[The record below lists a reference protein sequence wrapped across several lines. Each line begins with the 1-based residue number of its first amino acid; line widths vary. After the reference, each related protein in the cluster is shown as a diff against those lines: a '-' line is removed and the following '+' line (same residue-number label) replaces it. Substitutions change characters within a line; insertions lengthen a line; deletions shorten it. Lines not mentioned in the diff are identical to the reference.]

1 MAQDAVPPQKNEAHH
16 VNGAGATA
24 TSATATP
31 LQRHNVSSEIND
43 GSKKSQLV
51 PRLSKTPNLEHL
63 PDNYEDLKDLEYPA
77 AMYSAMERYLPPELL
92 SAPRNNKLAILQQI
106 LSKYRPNGERARLQ
120 KHQEYRERIRGS
132 YKPFHSDLYS
142 LDPEKFFVQTF
153 RDAIKDG
160 TSEGFKKIIMEPS
173 PGLYTFDMLQPLICT
188 KLLDEVA
195 HFERWASESKIKIMR
210 PNTMNKYG
218 AVLDDIGMES
228 MLDQLMSK
236 FISPMASVLFIE
248 VGGSSLDTHHG
259 FVVEYSMDRDLEL
272 GFHVDDS
279 EVTLNVC
286 LGKEFNGGDL
296 FFRGVRCDK
305 HVNGEVHPEEIFEYA
320 HVPGRAILHAGR
332 HRHGAKAITSGQRTN
347 LILWCRSSEFREL
360 KKYQSDFSSWCG
372 ECHSRKK
379 DRRRR
384 LPDQKRQVAV

>member
-1 MAQDAVPPQKNEAHH
+1 MAPEPLPRKKPGLLNANGLGQRPPDGILER
-16 VNGAGATA
+16 GD
-24 TSATATP
+24 
-31 LQRHNVSSEIND
+31 RH
-43 GSKKSQLV
+43 GCPV
-51 PRLSKTPNLEHL
+51 PRLLKTPNVDHH
-63 PDNYEDLKDLEYPA
+63 PDNYDDLENLEYPP

-92 SAPRNNKLAILQQI
+92 GAPRSRKLAVLQQI
-106 LSKYRPNGERARLQ
+106 LSKYRPSGERSRIQ
-120 KHQEYRERIRGS
+120 KHQEYRERIRQNFQ
-132 YKPFHSDLYS
+132 PLHEDLYC

-153 RDAIKDG
+153 LDAINEG
-160 TSEGFKKIIMEPS
+160 TLEAIRRIMEEPS
-173 PGLYTFDMLQPLICT
+173 PGTFTFDMLQPTFCS
-188 KLLDEVA
+188 KVLDEVE
-195 HFERWASESKIKIMR
+195 HFERWAAQTRIKIMR

-228 MLDQLMSK
+228 MLDELMAK
-236 FISPMASVLFIE
+236 FISPMASLLFME

-286 LGKEFNGGDL
+286 LGKEFNGGEL

-305 HVNGEVHPEEIFEYA
+305 HVNGEVRPEEVFEHF

-360 KKYQSDFSSWCG
+360 KKYQNDFSSWCG
-372 ECHSRKK
+372 ECHVRKK
-379 DRRRR
+379 DRRCR
-384 LPDQKRQVAV
+384 LSNKKCQVPSGAA

>member
-1 MAQDAVPPQKNEAHH
+1 MAPDTLPGNNTGLHNANGLSERIASDDALENA
-16 VNGAGATA
+16 
-24 TSATATP
+24 
-31 LQRHNVSSEIND
+31 D
-43 GSKKSQLV
+43 GHEHPI
-51 PRLSKTPNLEHL
+51 PRLCKTPDADHHPENYDDLE
-63 PDNYEDLKDLEYPA
+63 NLEYPS

-92 SAPRNNKLAILQQI
+92 GAPRSRKLAVLEEILA
-106 LSKYRPNGERARLQ
+106 KYRPNGERYRLQ
-120 KHQEYRERIRGS
+120 KHREYRERIRHNYQPLHEELYRLVPETFFEQSFLDAVNEGS
-132 YKPFHSDLYS
+132 V
-142 LDPEKFFVQTF
+142 E
-153 RDAIKDG
+153 AIR
-160 TSEGFKKIIMEPS
+160 TIMVEPS
-173 PGLYTFDMLQPLICT
+173 PGIFIFNMLQPAFCS
-188 KLLDEVA
+188 KMLDEVEY
-195 HFERWASESKIKIMR
+195 FERWAAESRIKIMR

-218 AVLDDIGMES
+218 AVLDDIGMET
-228 MLDQLMSK
+228 MLDQLMVK
-236 FISPMASVLFIE
+236 FISPMASLLFME

-286 LGKEFNGGDL
+286 LGKEFDGGEL

-305 HVNGEVHPEEIFEYA
+305 HVNGEVRPEEVLEYP

-372 ECHSRKK
+372 ECQSRKK

-384 LPDQKRQVAV
+384 LSNQKWQAAS